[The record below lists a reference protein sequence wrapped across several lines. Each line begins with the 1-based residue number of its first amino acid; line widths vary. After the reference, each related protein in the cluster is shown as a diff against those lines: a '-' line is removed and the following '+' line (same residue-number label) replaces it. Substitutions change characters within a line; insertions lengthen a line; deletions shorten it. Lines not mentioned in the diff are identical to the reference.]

1 MDRMAGGILILVL
14 TLSVAAAQ
22 DKVGDKSA
30 TPAEQY
36 QALLK
41 EFNEAARVAYLEG
54 KSDDERSEAIARIDQ
69 LSPRFLELAATNPM
83 DPIALDAL
91 VQVVNLEMYLQNNT
105 AHAGRGKDSLE
116 AKAIVILLRDHIRS
130 DKLGEACRRMSY
142 GFSKECETFLRTV
155 LEMNPH
161 RDVQGLACLR
171 LAQFLNARSQRLDLL
186 HEQPPGAM
194 LSARREHGDA
204 KPTPCHPPQMAKGYE
219 GWFGEDY
226 LATLQ
231 RQDRAAAVREA
242 EAFFER
248 AAEQYGDVKLPYAD
262 TVGVK
267 AKADLHEIRHLSVSK
282 EAPDIDGADQDGK
295 RFKLSDYRGKAVLLY
310 FWSEY

>member
-1 MDRMAGGILILVL
+1 MDCMGRGILILVL
-14 TLSVAAAQ
+14 ALSVAAAQ
-22 DKVGDKSA
+22 DKGADKSA

-41 EFNEAARVAYLEG
+41 EFNEAARVAYLEA
-54 KSDDERSEAIARIDQ
+54 KSDDERNEAIARIDK
-69 LSPRFLELAATNPM
+69 LSPRFLKLAATNPK

-105 AHAGRGKDSLE
+105 SHAGRGKDSLE
-116 AKAIVILLRDHIRS
+116 GKAIAILLRDHIRS

-161 RDVQGLACLR
+161 SDVQGQACLR

-186 HEQPPGAM
+186 REQ
-194 LSARREHGDA
+194 
-204 KPTPCHPPQMAKGYE
+204 PQMAKRYE
-219 GWFGEDY
+219 GWFDEDY
-226 LATLQ
+226 LTTLQ
-231 RQDRAAAVREA
+231 RQDRAEAVREA

-267 AKADLHEIRHLSVSK
+267 AKSELHEIRHLSVGK
-282 EAPDIDGADQDGK
+282 EAPDIDGDDQDGK
-295 RFKLSDYRGKAVLLY
+295 RFKLSDYRGKVVLLY